1 MGNPNSARNS
11 ETIFSKQITS
21 SLLSY
26 RDSLER
32 FHLHTLLFNVFFS
45 DIEPYYNR
53 FSTLSQ
59 GEEFRIF

>member
-32 FHLHTLLFNVFFS
+32 FHLPTLLFNVFFS
-45 DIEPYYNR
+45 DIELYYNR
-53 FSTLSQ
+53 FITLSQ